1 MKFSLMNNAQVTD
14 GMERLLSAAQEL
26 SLARDIETVM
36 VIVRTVARELT
47 GADGATFILR
57 SGDKCY
63 YADEDAIG
71 PLWKGQYF
79 PMSHCISGWAM
90 LNKKPAV
97 IEDVFTD
104 ERIPIDA
111 YSPTFV
117 KSLVMVPIRELEPIG
132 AIGNYWATQRMPQP
146 GEVKLLQALA
156 NLTSVTLENISI
168 YKELEQRVKA
178 RTVELEAANKT
189 LEAFA
194 YSVSHDLRAPV
205 RHIKQYTGM
214 VVEDYARAMEQD
226 GIRLLNKIDSKANE
240 MMRMIDDML
249 AFFTAT
255 KKETS
260 ASLVQMYEMVS
271 DICAQAQEQER
282 GRDIKFIVHDMPL
295 VKGDGNLLAAVWGN
309 LISNAVKFT
318 SNTPNAYIEIG
329 FAEKDS
335 MLTFYIKDNGAG
347 FDMQYYNKL
356 FGTFQRLHSKDEFEG
371 NGIGLAIVQRVVN
384 RHGGTVWA
392 EGETGK
398 GASFYFSLPKKVIL

>member
-1 MKFSLMNNAQVTD
+1 MINAPVTNS
-14 GMERLLSAAQEL
+14 MERLLTAAQQL
-26 SLARDIETVM
+26 SLARDMETVM

-79 PMSHCISGWAM
+79 PMTHCISGWAM
-90 LNKKPAV
+90 LNKKPA
-97 IEDVFTD
+97 IIDDIFTD
-104 ERIPIDA
+104 DRIPIDA

-117 KSLVMVPIRELEPIG
+117 KSLVMVPIREMEPIG

-156 NLTSVTLENISI
+156 NLTSVTLENINV
-168 YKELEQRVKA
+168 YKELEQRVKD

-194 YSVSHDLRAPV
+194 YSVSHDLRAPL
-205 RHIKQYTGM
+205 RHIKQYAGLLGEDHAENISPDGM
-214 VVEDYARAMEQD
+214 
-226 GIRLLNKIDSKANE
+226 RLLNKIDGKAGD
-240 MMRMIDDML
+240 MMQMINDML

-260 ASLVQMYEMVS
+260 ESLVQVYEMVS
-271 DICAQAQEQER
+271 EICAQAQEQER
-282 GRDIKFIVHDMPL
+282 SRGIKFIVHDMPL
-295 VKGDGNLLAAVWGN
+295 IKADGNLLGAVWEN

-318 SNTPNAYIEIG
+318 RNKPDACIEIG
-329 FAEKDS
+329 SAEKDG
-335 MLTFYIKDNGAG
+335 LITFYVKDNGAG
-347 FDMQYYNKL
+347 FDMQYYHKL

-371 NGIGLAIVQRVVN
+371 NGIGLAIVQRIVH
-384 RHGGTVWA
+384 RHGGTIWA
-392 EGETGK
+392 EGEPGE
-398 GASFYFSLPKKVIL
+398 GASFYFSLPKK